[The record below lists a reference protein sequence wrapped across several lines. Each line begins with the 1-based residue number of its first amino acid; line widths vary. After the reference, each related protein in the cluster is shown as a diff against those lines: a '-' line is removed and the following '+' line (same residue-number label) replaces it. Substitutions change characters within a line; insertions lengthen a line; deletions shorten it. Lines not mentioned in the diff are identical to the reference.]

1 MHVDQTVI
9 PQKLREMVDML
20 VDEEAREEG
29 DTPGVCMEYFLK
41 NGLLHYLVNV
51 SEKMDY
57 PQGIRR
63 ESIRT
68 IASMVDILD
77 DKFLVHS
84 VVHTPTIKLLKFCVL
99 DERQSA
105 LDHEYLVD
113 LMYKICSKIHGV
125 DGLLDIFFHKLT
137 TPQKITPPN
146 DKVDPPPAK
155 VDPPPEYEF
164 LLFTYLLRFVHQDDF
179 ARTGLLFLIEMAT
192 DKLGEFILTSDFATI
207 VAASLDALYSQ
218 LPRKLI
224 IKDEHEINSTPA
236 SYLLGQDLDARA
248 FPTDEYGI
256 EHSSSKQ
263 FKDQLD
269 SFLKLLEFC
278 QDVLLRCPNDAIS
291 ERLLQCIRMTF
302 LKNVL
307 YPSILE
313 CSDVDGSSVAVMS
326 YTDSILQTV
335 HQQDLATVI
344 LSFLMDR
351 SDEEDEELITSK
363 LTITSPTKSTIHHVE
378 CDSQSKSTP
387 YVTEVERYTLKE
399 LIFSQLKSSSQPTVI
414 ATLKLLKTMIVRHC
428 RFADR
433 LLSTIPDVAKTDK
446 EQEPPTIVSHH
457 IREIG
462 MYFTLI
468 HSIDRVHAPDIMSKG
483 YEEYLIDAQST
494 IECDV
499 CYQDIIQPPYTKH
512 QLNQSTQK
520 PSSSKSEKRRSL
532 KYGQRGI
539 EQQHQPFQS
548 KYCAIHQPRIRQRI
562 QQTDELI
569 QHLLRLLFHFFTQSS
584 ELNLALTG
592 VISALAACPYRSL
605 EGWISFCET
614 DRSINSNGV
623 LDLSTAAAATTTTQ
637 SNNQS
642 NGMPKL
648 MMTEETEIDDDQS
661 VDFGVERNSIYMTTP
676 TQFNS
681 FPSFY
686 TQFHTLTQQVDY
698 YRSDIDG
705 FDKLLDERWNGL
717 LFGESTPT
725 TALPAPTAS
734 SSSLRFFD
742 YPPIVKPSTS
752 SSSSVSKF
760 LGLSSPPSARRQST
774 ATVTRRNSSAMH
786 IRRSSTATTI
796 NTSTSTTTT
805 GNSLPNNPSKSL
817 SSSTITSVM
826 VNNSSISVMDSY
838 GSPSQ
843 QQEAIVPAINPLSPL
858 GMHANKALS
867 ERVTPLFPSNFKIK
881 LDEPILN
888 LDVEDQD
895 VFEVNPKIP
904 LSMVLNN
911 VVILEE
917 TIKELVAIMQVRRS
931 LGIDKIRYT

>member
-1 MHVDQTVI
+1 LHVDQTVI

-41 NGLLHYLVNV
+41 HGLLHYLVNV

-77 DKFLVHS
+77 DKFLVQS

-99 DERQSA
+99 DERQSE

-113 LMYKICSKIHGV
+113 LMYKICSKIHSV
-125 DGLLDIFFHKLT
+125 PGLLDIFFHKLT
-137 TPQKITPPN
+137 TPQKTTPPSSSG
-146 DKVDPPPAK
+146 K

-192 DKLGEFILTSDFATI
+192 DKLGDFILTSDFATI

-236 SYLLGQDLDARA
+236 SFLLGQDLDARA
-248 FPTDEYGI
+248 FPNDEYGI
-256 EHSSSKQ
+256 EHSSSKT

-313 CSDVDGSSVAVMS
+313 CSDVDGSSVAVIS
-326 YTDSILQTV
+326 YIDLILQTV

-344 LSFLMDR
+344 LGFLMDR
-351 SDEEDEELITSK
+351 SDEEDEELILAK
-363 LTITSPTKSTIHHVE
+363 LTMASPTKSTMHHFK
-378 CDSQSKSTP
+378 CDTTQFKSAP
-387 YVTEVERYTLKE
+387 YVTEVERYTLKD

-414 ATLKLLKTMIVRHC
+414 ATLKLLKTLIVKHC

-433 LLSTIPDVAKTDK
+433 LLSTTPDVVETGK
-446 EQEPPTIVSHH
+446 EPSTIVSHH
-457 IREIG
+457 MREIE

-468 HSIDRVHAPDIMSKG
+468 TSIDRAHAPDIMSKG
-483 YEEYLIDAQST
+483 YEEYLIDIQNT
-494 IECDV
+494 IERDS
-499 CYQDIIQPPYTKH
+499 CYQDIIQPPITKYQNH
-512 QLNQSTQK
+512 QGAQK

-532 KYGQRGI
+532 KYGQRGT
-539 EQQHQPFQS
+539 EEHQHQPFQS
-548 KYCAIHQPRIRQRI
+548 KHSPMLQPRSRQRI
-562 QQTDELI
+562 QPTDELT
-569 QHLLRLLFHFFTQSS
+569 QRLLRLLFHFFTQSS

-605 EGWISFCET
+605 EGWISFCES
-614 DRSINSNGV
+614 DRAKPSDSII
-623 LDLSTAAAATTTTQ
+623 DLPISKNATASAATQ
-637 SNNQS
+637 SNNMVTTTATS
-642 NGMPKL
+642 TTTT
-648 MMTEETEIDDDQS
+648 TEETETDDDQS
-661 VDFGVERNSIYMTTP
+661 VDFGVERNSIHMTTP
-676 TQFNS
+676 TQFKS
-681 FPSFY
+681 YPSFY

-717 LFGESTPT
+717 LFGESTPIIASP
-725 TALPAPTAS
+725 TAMSTAS

-742 YPPIVKPSTS
+742 YPPIMKPST

-760 LGLSSPPSARRQST
+760 LGLTSPSSVRRHST
-774 ATVTRRNSSAMH
+774 TTVTTAASRRR
-786 IRRSSTATTI
+786 IRRGS
-796 NTSTSTTTT
+796 TSTSIITMP
-805 GNSLPNNPSKSL
+805 GNNPSRSF
-817 SSSTITSVM
+817 SSSTITSITMTSTVDTYA
-826 VNNSSISVMDSY
+826 SSPPVPSVLSH
-838 GSPSQ
+838 Q
-843 QQEAIVPAINPLSPL
+843 QQQVIVPVINPLSPL
-858 GMHANKALS
+858 GMHAKKALL